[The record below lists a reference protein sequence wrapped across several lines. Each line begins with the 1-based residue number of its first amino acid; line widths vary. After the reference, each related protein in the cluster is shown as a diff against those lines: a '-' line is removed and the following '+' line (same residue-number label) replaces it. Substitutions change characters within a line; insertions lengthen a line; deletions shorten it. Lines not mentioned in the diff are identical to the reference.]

1 MTVDDVLAESEWR
14 GRAAAYLARLDELVG
29 PYLERRAAG
38 NTHPVVDFLFT
49 YYGNKPAQLRR
60 WHPGFGI
67 GLAGAREYEGA
78 RGYHR
83 VSVPEW
89 SDRLPAH
96 ESFRHA
102 ATETSD
108 RAAAREPSSTAT
120 KGRPGRAVAHESSR
134 HATTEISDRA
144 AAREQPS
151 SAATKGPPGRAVAG
165 ESTGESAAGPER
177 AAGPDRA
184 AGSER
189 AAGPERAAGRERAAV
204 VFTADPAYLARRRD
218 TLEFVANLLRA
229 TASRPAQLSCFGLHE
244 WAMVYRTDDVR
255 HRQVPLRLGSEGT
268 DAVVEAMSLRCTH
281 FDAFRFFTPEA
292 VGRNAQPLT
301 RADQVAREQPGCLHA
316 NMDLYKWSFKLVP
329 LVASQLVLDCFELA
343 CDARELDMRASP
355 YDLTDYGYAPIRIET
370 PSGRA
375 EYVRRQAE
383 IAERSATLRA
393 ALLDACENLL
403 AASPEHAAR

>member
-1 MTVDDVLAESEWR
+1 MTVDRVLAESEWR
-14 GRAAAYLARLDELVG
+14 ERAAAYRARLDELVG

-38 NTHPVVDFLFT
+38 KTHPVVDFLFT

-60 WHPGFGI
+60 WHPGFGVA
-67 GLAGAREYEGA
+67 LAGAREYEGA
-78 RGYHR
+78 RGYRR
-83 VSVPEW
+83 VSEAEW
-89 SDRLPAH
+89 SGQLGAH
-96 ESFRHA
+96 ELSPQV
-102 ATETSD
+102 ATAERSGPAGASE
-108 RAAAREPSSTAT
+108 RPHQVAIRERPYLAAALEQSS
-120 KGRPGRAVAHESSR
+120 P
-134 HATTEISDRA
+134 A
-144 AAREQPS
+144 AAPERSSPTAAPEFSNQVAASEQTGP
-151 SAATKGPPGRAVAG
+151 AALPDGTGRVAAD
-165 ESTGESAAGPER
+165 ELTGER
-177 AAGPDRA
+177 T
-184 AGSER
+184 
-189 AAGPERAAGRERAAV
+189 AGRGPGV
-204 VFTADPAYLARRRD
+204 VYAADPAYLARRRD
-218 TLEFVANLLRA
+218 TLEFVASLLRA

-255 HRQVPLRLGSEGT
+255 HRQVPLRLGSAGT

-329 LVASQLVLDCFELA
+329 LVPSQLVLDCFELA

-355 YDLTDYGYAPIRIET
+355 YDLTDFGYTPIPIET

-383 IAERSATLRA
+383 IAERAATLRTT
-393 ALLDACENLL
+393 LLDACEHLL
-403 AASPEHAAR
+403 AASADHVAR